1 MKSGIIFTITK
12 HTYKTAFANRATFAL
27 TLLLGLALCL
37 ATYIGWQNFKE
48 QNNQRLHYKQLVR
61 KQWLAK
67 PDKHPHRMAHYG
79 YLAFREK
86 HELSF
91 FDFGIESFAGVS
103 IFLEAHKQNTVN
115 FSEAGFSN
123 GMLRFGE
130 ISIAMVLQLLV
141 PLLIIFLG
149 YDCISAERESGT
161 LKILLCQNVS
171 WKKLLWGKTWGII
184 GVALTIFI
192 PLILLTILLW
202 AQLSDWKIGSDATLR
217 LITLII
223 SYAIYFFIVSAITVL
238 VSAFQRSSKIAL
250 TALLSGWIFFT
261 ILIPRISQAIGTKI
275 YPSPSKIEF
284 ADAISNDVK
293 KQGDSHD
300 PNDLHYA
307 AIKDSLLRKYAVD
320 DVKKLPFN
328 YGGYIMAE
336 GEKIT
341 SQIYS
346 SHQQALNKT
355 FEQQNSVMGMAGLFN
370 PYLALKQI
378 SMALTA
384 SDFNTYINFQ
394 KQAENYRYGLAQKMN
409 KLQIDKISN
418 IAPGEHEKPLSIN
431 RANWAEQPDFNY
443 QFDTLGEVIPKELLS
458 LLSVF
463 IWLMASILL
472 LQYSSRWIKTI

>member
-1 MKSGIIFTITK
+1 MPNITLTIAK
-12 HTYKTAFANRATFAL
+12 QTYKSTFGNKATLVL
-27 TLLLGLALCL
+27 TILLGLSLGL
-37 ATYIGWQNFKE
+37 ATYVGWQNFKT
-48 QNNQRLHYKQLVR
+48 QNNQRLYYKNMVR
-61 KQWLAK
+61 AQWLAK

-141 PLLIIFLG
+141 PLLIFFLG
-149 YDCISAERESGT
+149 YNSISAERESGT

-171 WKKLLWGKTWGII
+171 WKKLLWGKTLGII
-184 GVALTIFI
+184 GVVLTIFI

-202 AQLSDWKIGSDATLR
+202 ASLSNWQISLDATLR
-217 LITLII
+217 LVILIL
-223 SYAIYFFIVSAITVL
+223 SYSIYFFIVSALTIL
-238 VSAFQRSSKIAL
+238 VSAFQRSSK
-250 TALLSGWIFFT
+250 TALITLLSCWIFFV
-261 ILIPRISQAIGTKI
+261 ILMPRIIQAIGTKI
-275 YPSPSKIEF
+275 HPTPSKIEF
-284 ADAISNDVK
+284 ADAISSDIQ

-300 PNDLHYA
+300 PNDPHFA
-307 AIKDSLLRKYAVD
+307 AIKDSLLQKYQVD

-336 GEKIT
+336 GERIT
-341 SQIYS
+341 SGIYS
-346 SHQQALNKT
+346 DHQRQLNNT
-355 FEQQNSVMGMAGLFN
+355 FDKQNSFTVFAGLFN
-370 PYLALKQI
+370 PYLSLKQI

-384 SDFNTYINFQ
+384 SDFKTYVDFQ
-394 KQAENYRYGLAQKMN
+394 NQAEAYRYGLAQKMN

-418 IAPGEHEKPLSIN
+418 HAPGEHEKPLSISKS
-431 RANWAEQPDFNY
+431 NWAEQPDFNY
-443 QFDTLGEVIPKELLS
+443 KFDHLSHVLTHELLS
-458 LLSVF
+458 LVALFVWF
-463 IWLMASILL
+463 ITILFF
-472 LQYSSRWIKTI
+472 LQYSSKWLKTI

>member
-1 MKSGIIFTITK
+1 MPNITFTIAK
-12 HTYKTAFANRATFAL
+12 QTYKSTFGNKATLVL
-27 TLLLGLALCL
+27 TILLGLSLCL
-37 ATYIGWQNFKE
+37 ATYVGWQNFKT
-48 QNNQRLHYKQLVR
+48 QNNQRLYYKNMVR
-61 KQWLAK
+61 AQWLSK

-141 PLLIIFLG
+141 PLLIFFLG
-149 YDCISAERESGT
+149 YNSISAERESGT

-171 WKKLLWGKTWGII
+171 WKKLLWGKNLGII

-202 AQLSDWKIGSDATLR
+202 ASLSHWEISIDATLR
-217 LITLII
+217 LLILI
-223 SYAIYFFIVSAITVL
+223 LSYSVYFFIVSALTIL
-238 VSAFQRSSKIAL
+238 VSAFQRSSK
-250 TALLSGWIFFT
+250 TALITLLSCWIFFV
-261 ILIPRISQAIGTKI
+261 ILMPRIIQAIGTKI
-275 YPSPSKIEF
+275 HPTPSKIEF
-284 ADAISNDVK
+284 ADAISEDVH

-300 PNDLHYA
+300 PNDPHFA
-307 AIKDSLLRKYAVD
+307 AIKDSLLRKYQVD

-336 GEKIT
+336 GERIT
-341 SQIYS
+341 SGIYS
-346 SHQQALNKT
+346 DHQRQLNNT
-355 FEQQNSVMGMAGLFN
+355 FDKQNSFTVFAGLLN
-370 PYLALKQI
+370 PYLSLKQI

-384 SDFNTYINFQ
+384 SDFKTYVNFQ
-394 KQAENYRYGLAQKMN
+394 NQAEAYRYGLAQKMN

-418 IAPGEHEKPLSIN
+418 HAPGEHEKPLSISKS
-431 RANWAEQPDFNY
+431 NWAEQPDFNY
-443 QFDTLGEVIPKELLS
+443 KFDHLSNVLKHELLS
-458 LLSVF
+458 LMALFTWF
-463 IWLMASILL
+463 IAILFL
-472 LQYSSRWIKTI
+472 LQYSSKWIKTI